1 MSAPTAGRLLLR
13 QARAEVATLVA
24 LAVTTLLVVGV
35 LAAWPRAVDRMVA
48 DDLAQQV
55 AAQSP
60 LDRDLTLPAHPQ
72 ILLDTVPGPAEVAD
86 GMAALQATADAQTA
100 GAGPALRG
108 LLSGAR
114 FAVERPEVEIE
125 RGARAPDIAQMS
137 LSLLIDPSLPDRVRW
152 VAGAA
157 PAPYDAGAA
166 AGRPLADAAADLP
179 AVEIGL
185 SASAA
190 EALRW
195 DVGETRRP
203 VDRSFPVDLRL
214 SGTFEAVDP
223 ADGSWRHL
231 PSALGASVVDDPNAG
246 VLVTGVGFADPGALA
261 ALVVPNGTTTRY
273 WHPLDAAG
281 VAGVDREALL
291 ADLQRVRA
299 DEGLRSGTT
308 DVLVAGRAREATVT
322 SLLDVLAVGMSG
334 AAVGVLWLAAVL
346 AVERRRSALAL
357 LRARGASGAAVRGLV
372 AAQGLLVTL
381 PAGAAGVVLGV
392 LAVPGATRPADLLPA
407 VAAVL
412 APTVLLAVA
421 AGRVAGRAGRADVG
435 SAPWRWRWV
444 AEVLVVVAAVV
455 SVVVTR
461 QRGLAG
467 ATGGADPLVS
477 ALPVVLGLAAAV
489 LVLRLYP
496 WPVRGL
502 LALVRRRPGAS
513 GFLGA
518 AQAARSPAAG
528 LVPVVALVLGVAT
541 VALSAVTLSTVGA
554 GSERSAVRST
564 GADVRLDLTARTLV
578 GGGLTP
584 EQVAAAGHVEGV
596 AAVAAVGDA
605 GRRTVEVGRTSGTAA
620 VVAVDA
626 AVLAEVQAGLAG
638 VAALPEAL
646 AGAGTGD
653 AAGGALP
660 AVVAG
665 GLGADPGQTV
675 TVLVGAT
682 AEPVDL
688 DPAAGAREVPGVVT
702 GQSWV
707 LVDRAAWSA
716 RTGDEPVVDRLLVR
730 VARGADP
737 EQVAAAL
744 TSALDEPLAV
754 RTVAAAQAELDR
766 SVLVTGTRTA
776 LLVVTGVSALL
787 SAGVLALLLLTGA
800 PARGRTTA
808 LLRTLGAPASVGRGL
823 VGAEVAGPV
832 VVSAVGGLLVAAV
845 LPRLVLGA
853 ADLRLFTGAADR
865 ADLVVDPATVA
876 AVAGAGL
883 VVCAAALAVAVAA
896 ARRVAA
902 VEVLREGA

>member
-24 LAVTTLLVVGV
+24 LAVTTLLVAGV

-185 SASAA
+185 SAAAA

-195 DVGETRRP
+195 DVGETRRS

-223 ADGSWRHL
+223 DDGSWRHL

-273 WHPLDAAG
+273 WHPLDASG
-281 VAGVDREALL
+281 VAGADREALI

-372 AAQGLLVTL
+372 AAQGLLVSL
-381 PAGAAGVVLGV
+381 PAGAAGIALGV

-407 VAAVL
+407 AAAVL
-412 APTVLLAVA
+412 APMVLLAVA
-421 AGRVAGRAGRADVG
+421 AGRVAGRAGRADLG
-435 SAPWRWRWV
+435 SRPWRWRWV

-455 SVVVTR
+455 SVVVTG
-461 QRGLAG
+461 QRGLGGATG

-477 ALPVVLGLAAAV
+477 VLPVVLGLAAAV

-502 LALVRRRPGAS
+502 LGLVRRRPGAA

-564 GADVRLDLTARTLV
+564 GADVRLDLTARTAS

-584 EQVAAAGHVEGV
+584 EQVAAAGDVDGV

-605 GRRTVEVGRTSGTAA
+605 GRRTVEIGRTSGTAA
-620 VVAVDA
+620 VVVVDA
-626 AVLAEVQAGLAG
+626 AALAEVQAGLPG

-646 AGAGTGD
+646 ARAG
-653 AAGGALP
+653 AGGALP
-660 AVVAG
+660 ALVADGLDAG
-665 GLGADPGQTV
+665 GDEAV
-675 TVLVGAT
+675 TVLVGAR

-688 DPAAGAREVPGVVT
+688 DAAGAAREVPGVVT

-707 LVDRAAWSA
+707 LVDSAAWSA
-716 RTGDEPVVDRLLVR
+716 RTGTEAVVDRLLVR
-730 VARGADP
+730 VERGADP
-737 EQVAAAL
+737 AQVAAAL
-744 TSALDEPLAV
+744 TTALDDPLTV
-754 RTVAAAQAELDR
+754 RTVAAARAELDR

-787 SAGVLALLLLTGA
+787 CAGVLGLLLLTGA

-808 LLRTLGAPASVGRGL
+808 LLRTLGAPVSVGRGL
-823 VGAEVAGPV
+823 VAAEVAGPV
-832 VVSAVGGLLVAAV
+832 VVSALGGLLVAAV
-845 LPRLVLGA
+845 LPRLVLGS
-853 ADLRLFTGAADR
+853 ADLRLFTGAAER

-876 AVAGAGL
+876 AVAAAGL

-896 ARRVAA
+896 ARRVVA

>member
-13 QARAEVATLVA
+13 QARAEAATLVA
-24 LAVTTLLVVGV
+24 LAVTTLLVAGV

-55 AAQSP
+55 AAQSA

-72 ILLDTVPGPAEVAD
+72 IMVDTVPGPAEVAAGMD
-86 GMAALQATADAQTA
+86 GLQASADAQTA
-100 GAGPALRG
+100 GAGPALRE
-108 LLSGAR
+108 LLTTAR
-114 FAVERPEVEIE
+114 FAVERAVVEIE
-125 RGARAPDIAQMS
+125 RGPRAPDIAQMS
-137 LSLLIDPSLPDRVRW
+137 LTVLIDPGLPERVRW

-166 AGRPLADAAADLP
+166 AGRPLADATGDLP
-179 AVEIGL
+179 AVEVVL
-185 SASAA
+185 SVAAA

-195 DVGETRRP
+195 DVGETRRSL
-203 VDRSFPVDLRL
+203 DRSFPVDLRL

-231 PSALGASVVDDPNAG
+231 PSALGASVVDDLNAG

-273 WHPLDAAG
+273 WHPLDVSG
-281 VAGVDREALL
+281 VADVDREALI

-299 DEGLRSGTT
+299 DQGLRSGTT
-308 DVLVAGRAREATVT
+308 DVLIAGRAREATVT

-357 LRARGASGAAVRGLV
+357 LRARGASGIAVRGLV

-381 PAGAAGVVLGV
+381 PAGAVGIALGM
-392 LAVPGATRPADLLPA
+392 LAVPGATRPADLLPPA
-407 VAAVL
+407 AAVL

-421 AGRVAGRAGRADVG
+421 AGRVTGRAGRADVG

-444 AEVLVVVAAVV
+444 AEALVVVAAVV

-502 LALVRRRPGAS
+502 LGLVRRRPGAS

-541 VALSAVTLSTVGA
+541 VALSAVTLSTVAA

-564 GADVRLDLTARTLV
+564 GADVRLDLAVRTAS
-578 GGGLTP
+578 GGGLTE
-584 EQVAAAGHVEGV
+584 EQVAAARGVEGV
-596 AAVAAVGDA
+596 AALAAVGDA
-605 GRRTVEVGRTSGTAA
+605 GRRSVEIGRTSGTAA
-620 VVAVDA
+620 VVVVDA
-626 AVLAEVQAGLAG
+626 AALAEVQAGLPG
-638 VAALPEAL
+638 VAALPGAL
-646 AGAGTGD
+646 AGAGD
-653 AAGGALP
+653 GGALP
-660 AVVAG
+660 VVLAA
-665 GLGADPGQTV
+665 GLGAGPGQAAA
-675 TVLVGAT
+675 VLVGAT
-682 AEPVDL
+682 PDSVDV
-688 DPAAGAREVPGVVT
+688 DPAAVVGEVPGVVT

-707 LVDRAAWSA
+707 LVDRAAWTA
-716 RTGDEPVVDRLLVR
+716 RTGLDPVVDRLLVR
-730 VARGADP
+730 VAPGADP
-737 EQVAAAL
+737 QEVAAAL
-744 TSALDEPLAV
+744 TAALDDPLTV
-754 RTVAAAQAELDR
+754 RTVAGARAELDR

-787 SAGVLALLLLTGA
+787 CAGVLALLLLTGA

-823 VGAEVAGPV
+823 VAAEVAGPV
-832 VVSAVGGLLVAAV
+832 VVSAAGGLLVAAV

-853 ADLRLFTGAADR
+853 ADLRLFTGAAER

-883 VVCAAALAVAVAA
+883 VVCAVALAVAVAA